1 MPVSSFSSE
10 NPRSREIFQ
19 RSDQCLRQSFPARR
33 RDHIHAF
40 QFAISRMKLQR
51 AAADGNS
58 VFARH
63 QEDDVGADMF
73 LDGDAKTLLRRI
85 ERGEFRVAA
94 LKQRDRFG

>member
-1 MPVSSFSSE
+1 
-10 NPRSREIFQ
+10 
-19 RSDQCLRQSFPARR
+19 
-33 RDHIHAF
+33 
-40 QFAISRMKLQR
+40 MKLQR

>member
-1 MPVSSFSSE
+1 
-10 NPRSREIFQ
+10 
-19 RSDQCLRQSFPARR
+19 
-33 RDHIHAF
+33 
-40 QFAISRMKLQR
+40 MKLQR

-58 VFARH
+58 VCARH
-63 QEDDVGADMF
+63 QEDDVGADML